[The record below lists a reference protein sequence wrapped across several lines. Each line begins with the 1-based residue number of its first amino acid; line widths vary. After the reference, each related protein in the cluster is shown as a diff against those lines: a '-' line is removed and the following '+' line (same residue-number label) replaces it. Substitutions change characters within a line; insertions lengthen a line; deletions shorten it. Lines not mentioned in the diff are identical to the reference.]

1 MKNKRLLMRWY
12 KRKFYNGRSIV
23 ARTVDFVALR
33 IIILAACYL
42 WFITRIDNTVMAA
55 VLSFT
60 ALAAISVAAEII
72 KSMRLVRF
80 IDRERVQIAH
90 SIFRERLLILPKEEF
105 LAIVKAYLGEH
116 RACYPDECLVFT
128 VQSSMPVNAD
138 TVLRAFRAA
147 KKRSLAAAVIF
158 SAAPVSKEAH
168 AITKSLSGV
177 SVGFV
182 TPDALLKSASATA
195 FLPTPDAVDEAIL
208 SAAAKAKAQRKKTAS
223 EPFASGRMRRY
234 VLVAAALFALSF
246 FVKYTA
252 YYRMLAAL
260 SLSFGAL
267 AFWLNLF
274 SPIRETGGAA

>member
-1 MKNKRLLMRWY
+1 MRFY
-12 KRKFYNGRSIV
+12 KRKFYNGRSVI
-23 ARTVDFVALR
+23 ARAVDFIALR

-55 VLSFT
+55 VLSLI
-60 ALAAISVAAEII
+60 ALAAISTAAEII

-80 IDRERVQIAH
+80 IDRERVRVAH
-90 SIFRERLLILPKEEF
+90 SIFRERLLILPKAEF
-105 LAIVKAYLGEH
+105 LSIVKAYLGEH
-116 RACYPDECLVFT
+116 RASYADECLVFT
-128 VQSSMPVNAD
+128 VQSSAPVSAD
-138 TVLRAFRAA
+138 TVLKAYRAA
-147 KKRSLAAAVIF
+147 QKRSLDAVVIF
-158 SAAPVSKEAH
+158 SAAPVSKEAQ
-168 AITKSLSGV
+168 AITQSLSGV
-177 SVGFV
+177 SIDFV

-208 SAAAKAKAQRKKTAS
+208 SAAAKAKAQRRAAAS

-234 VLVAAALFALSF
+234 VLVALALFALSF
-246 FVKYTA
+246 FNKYTV

-274 SPIRETGGAA
+274 SPVRETGGAA

>member
-1 MKNKRLLMRWY
+1 
-12 KRKFYNGRSIV
+12 
-23 ARTVDFVALR
+23 
-33 IIILAACYL
+33 
-42 WFITRIDNTVMAA
+42 
-55 VLSFT
+55 
-60 ALAAISVAAEII
+60 
-72 KSMRLVRF
+72 
-80 IDRERVQIAH
+80 
-90 SIFRERLLILPKEEF
+90 
-105 LAIVKAYLGEH
+105 
-116 RACYPDECLVFT
+116 
-128 VQSSMPVNAD
+128 
-138 TVLRAFRAA
+138 
-147 KKRSLAAAVIF
+147 
-158 SAAPVSKEAH
+158 
-168 AITKSLSGV
+168 TKSLSGI

>member
-1 MKNKRLLMRWY
+1 MRCY
-12 KRKFYNGRSIV
+12 KRRFYNGRSLV
-23 ARTVDFVALR
+23 ARVVDFVALR

-72 KSMRLVRF
+72 KSMRLARF
-80 IDRERVQIAH
+80 IDRERVRVAH
-90 SIFRERLLILPKEEF
+90 GIFRERLLILPRQEF
-105 LAIVKAYLGEH
+105 LAIIKAYLAEH
-116 RACYPDECLVFT
+116 RACYPDDCLVFIT
-128 VQSSMPVNAD
+128 QSAMPVNED
-138 TVLRAFRAA
+138 TVLKTYRTAE
-147 KKRSLAAAVIF
+147 KRGLTAAVIF
-158 SAAPVSKEAH
+158 SAAPAAKEAL
-168 AITKSLSGV
+168 AIAGRCGSV
-177 SVGFV
+177 SIGFV
-182 TPDALLKSASATA
+182 TPDALLKSASATS

-208 SAAAKAKAQRKKTAS
+208 SAAAKAKALRRKTAS

-234 VLVAAALFALSF
+234 ILVAAALFALSF
-246 FVKYTA
+246 FVKYTM

-274 SPIRETGGAA
+274 SPAQEPGGAV